1 MMVKNSCGN
10 DGNDDET
17 FTCGNDGNDG
27 ETLAF
32 GEFVNLLG
40 ANDNKKG
47 NNRWLEQT
55 RAACFISADVEYN
68 L

>member
-32 GEFVNLLG
+32 GKFVNLLG
-40 ANDNKKG
+40 ASDNKKG
-47 NNRWLEQT
+47 NNR
-55 RAACFISADVEYN
+55 
-68 L
+68 